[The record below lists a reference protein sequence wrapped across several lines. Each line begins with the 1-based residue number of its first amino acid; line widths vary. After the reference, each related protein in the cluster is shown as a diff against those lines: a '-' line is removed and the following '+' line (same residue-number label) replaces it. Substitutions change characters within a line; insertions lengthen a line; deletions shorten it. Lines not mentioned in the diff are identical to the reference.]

1 VVAAASEV
9 DGNSRA
15 VTLRI
20 CEGKRL
26 LAFLR
31 EKPFRQCRAEGKIYQ
46 ILLGVFVM
54 KKALILT
61 SVIVCLTCS
70 NSVFAQGRR
79 GGCGGGGS
87 SSGGGGGGGCSQQS
101 SNPSQQYM
109 TSNYSPQSYMS
120 QQGYQNPAYMHQT
133 YLQQIQQQ
141 MQLQSMRQQMA
152 LAELQR
158 QKQIDEENRKE
169 RLTRLAAA
177 IRAKDQASRSKRAES
192 IARDKSSSQ
201 ESKIVSID

>member
-1 VVAAASEV
+1 MAAFEV
-9 DGNSRA
+9 EGNSRA
-15 VTLRI
+15 VTSRI

-31 EKPFRQCRAEGKIYQ
+31 EKPFRQCRAEGKIYR

-54 KKALILT
+54 KKSLMLT
-61 SVIVCLTCS
+61 CVIVCLICS
-70 NSVFAQGRR
+70 TSVFAQGRR
-79 GGCGGGGS
+79 GGGGGGS
-87 SSGGGGGGGCSQQS
+87 SGGGGGGGGCSQQS

-109 TSNYSPQSYMS
+109 TSSYSPQSYLS
-120 QQGYQNPAYMHQT
+120 QQGYQNPAYMHQA

-169 RLTRLAAA
+169 RLTRLADA

-192 IARDKSSSQ
+192 IARDKSSQ
-201 ESKIVSID
+201 ESKLVSID